1 MIWKKKCAFFLAFES
16 LKLKVCTKRFRNLIC
31 AATKSLSIEY
41 WGRVEKSFNDKMVAS
56 RDNWDVPLTMVGGLR
71 VLPSMRC
78 VIRRAMARSAK
89 ELRSSCYEAYKRRP
103 RRPYPRT
110 VLFFFFSFSFSLFFP
125 DIYYFV
131 ILSISFLKE

>member
-1 MIWKKKCAFFLAFES
+1 
-16 LKLKVCTKRFRNLIC
+16 
-31 AATKSLSIEY
+31 
-41 WGRVEKSFNDKMVAS
+41 MVAS
-56 RDNWDVPLTMVGGLR
+56 RDNGDAEAPLTMVGGLR

-103 RRPYPRT
+103 RRPYPHT
-110 VLFFFFSFSFSLFFP
+110 VLYIFFSFSFSLFFP

>member
-1 MIWKKKCAFFLAFES
+1 
-16 LKLKVCTKRFRNLIC
+16 
-31 AATKSLSIEY
+31 
-41 WGRVEKSFNDKMVAS
+41 MVAS
-56 RDNWDVPLTMVGGLR
+56 RDNGDAEAPLTMVGGLR

-110 VLFFFFSFSFSLFFP
+110 SLFFP